1 MDNKKGILG
10 YLSEVFMIYG
20 IAVLLLN
27 IFCMLFGEEAKQLST
42 IFSLGG
48 QGLSIST
55 LLEFLLAIALV
66 VTLRFI
72 FMTDFVIRKMPLPIR
87 IILLFTGALGIVLLF
102 IFMFGWFPVSEPM
115 AWLMFLISFGISCTI
130 STIISTL
137 AEKQENRKL
146 EEALKR
152 FKEEQ

>member
-27 IFCMLFGEEAKQLST
+27 IFCMIFGQDAKELST
-42 IFSLGG
+42 IFALGG
-48 QGLSIST
+48 DGLSIAT
-55 LLEFLLAIALV
+55 LLQFLLAIALV

-72 FMTDFVIRKMPLPIR
+72 FMTDFIIRKMPLTVR
-87 IILLFTGALGIVLLF
+87 IVLLFAGALGIVLLF
-102 IFMFGWFPVSEPM
+102 VFLCGWFPVNEPM
-115 AWLMFLISFGISCTI
+115 AWIMFLISFGISCSI
-130 STIISTL
+130 STIVSVL
-137 AEKQENRKL
+137 AEKQENKKL
-146 EEALKR
+146 EEALRR

>member
-87 IILLFTGALGIVLLF
+87 IILLFAGALGIVLLF